1 MSPEIAAQGAAF
13 FQAVGLGL
21 CAGLVYDLFRILRV
35 RVKLPL
41 LGPLLDLLFW
51 VLLTAALF
59 IWSQGAWGGEVR
71 WYGAAFLFGGGV
83 LYFWLASP
91 WLLKLGY
98 FLADIAAF
106 LWRIFTYPLVLLG
119 RFAKKIKIF
128 LKNTFHSWAKWYRI
142 NQI

>member
-51 VLLTAALF
+51 CGGMARPSCSAAGSSTSGWPAPGF
-59 IWSQGAWGGEVR
+59 
-71 WYGAAFLFGGGV
+71 
-83 LYFWLASP
+83 
-91 WLLKLGY
+91 
-98 FLADIAAF
+98 
-106 LWRIFTYPLVLLG
+106 
-119 RFAKKIKIF
+119 
-128 LKNTFHSWAKWYRI
+128 
-142 NQI
+142 